1 MMRWNSTKTYTEE
14 DIMRMQQEAVLRVHE
29 FQSRAKALPFYDVP
43 ESAITPYQEPEP
55 EETPYEA
62 PAAVEL
68 LENEPEPKPE
78 SMLLESES
86 PLIEDSQP
94 EASGTPDMESQTAG
108 SRPEQPPQQNP
119 HFQRQEP
126 IMASHPQ
133 PPTDPITG
141 ILSKLNLDGETL
153 LILGLMFLLY
163 NEKADHVLLIALAY
177 LLL

>member
-68 LENEPEPKPE
+68 PEPEPE
-78 SMLLESES
+78 STTSEPDS
-86 PLIEDSQP
+86 TLAQDSQP
-94 EASGTPDMESQTAG
+94 EASQE
-108 SRPEQPPQQNP
+108 PEPETEPQPNNGNPEPPPQQNP

-126 IMASHPQ
+126 MMAPHPQ

-141 ILSKLNLDGETL
+141 ILSKLNVDGETL

>member
-55 EETPYEA
+55 EETPYKAPEA
-62 PAAVEL
+62 AEL
-68 LENEPEPKPE
+68 PEKEPEPEPE
-78 SMLLESES
+78 PILPEPENS
-86 PLIEDSQP
+86 PAEDPQP
-94 EASGTPDMESQTAG
+94 EASETPGTEPQAAG
-108 SRPEQPPQQNP
+108 NAPEQPPQQNLR
-119 HFQRQEP
+119 FQRQEP
-126 IMASHPQ
+126 MMAPHPQ
-133 PPTDPITG
+133 PPADPITG